1 MSDHE
6 QTQPIEEQK
15 NEAQFYLGDK
25 DILTQLFEVVLYDVT
40 RRSKMVASNEL
51 KREEAIAMDKQSAA
65 FLAAVLAGKNEQF
78 IAKPHWTGD
87 PLAGYLKLYMK
98 ERFEKVGVTE
108 EDLKDTRDILQA
120 VAFEYICDVYQLMKV
135 VANHLDTMNFQIE
148 GKRLC
153 VMWAERVLG
162 LRESDPVL
170 FEE

>member
-1 MSDHE
+1 MNDHE
-6 QTQPIEEQK
+6 QAQSNQEK
-15 NEAQFYLGDK
+15 KLEAQFYLGDK

-40 RRSKMVASNEL
+40 RRSKMVANNEL

-78 IAKPHWTGD
+78 IAKPHWTGE

-98 ERFEKVGVTE
+98 ERFEKVGVRD

-120 VAFEYICDVYQLMKV
+120 VAFEYVCDVYHLMKV
-135 VANHLDTMNFQIE
+135 VANHLDTMNFQTE